1 MQLRRE
7 IRSSFYTVYSQPNI
21 SDVSSSRKRSL
32 RLVETAEIQV
42 KRCSPVY
49 FEPMPNLSKTL
60 EGLLTPHVIFVNT
73 IFQLNSLNITVS
85 VCYMSGSKVNRKER
99 RAVRL
104 CLFVFVFH
112 LAKYINFGAS
122 GSVVKSCRRE

>member
-21 SDVSSSRKRSL
+21 SDVFSSRNRSL

-42 KRCSPVY
+42 KRCSPLY

-60 EGLLTPHVIFVNT
+60 EGLLTPHVIFVKT

-85 VCYMSGSKVNRKER
+85 V
-99 RAVRL
+99 
-104 CLFVFVFH
+104 
-112 LAKYINFGAS
+112 
-122 GSVVKSCRRE
+122 

>member
-1 MQLRRE
+1 MQWRRE

-42 KRCSPVY
+42 KRCYPLY

-73 IFQLNSLNITVS
+73 IFQLNITVF

-112 LAKYINFGAS
+112 LAKYINFGAF

>member
-21 SDVSSSRKRSL
+21 SDVSSSRNSS
-32 RLVETAEIQV
+32 ETL
-42 KRCSPVY
+42 SPLY
-49 FEPMPNLSKTL
+49 FQPMPNLSKTL
-60 EGLLTPHVIFVNT
+60 EGLLTSHVIFVNT

-112 LAKYINFGAS
+112 FAKYIYFGAF

>member
-7 IRSSFYTVYSQPNI
+7 IRSSFYTVYSQSNI

-42 KRCSPVY
+42 KRCSPIY

-60 EGLLTPHVIFVNT
+60 ENT
-73 IFQLNSLNITVS
+73 IF
-85 VCYMSGSKVNRKER
+85 
-99 RAVRL
+99 
-104 CLFVFVFH
+104 
-112 LAKYINFGAS
+112 
-122 GSVVKSCRRE
+122 